1 MAETKAVPQ
10 KRVIVYMPSKDYDD
24 LRVALLRRKKPKTVS
39 AWFRDEAAKVIS
51 VDKTMER

>member
-39 AWFRDEAAKVIS
+39 AWFRDEAAKVVS